1 MFNPLSLQ
9 GPVDVNFK
17 FSDGDGPN
25 LCRIKKIDV
34 SSTFFDV
41 SQGTLNV
48 NSVPVKALSDLENKK
63 RHPCFFKNRFLV
75 KVNLL

>member
-9 GPVDVNFK
+9 GPV
-17 FSDGDGPN
+17 
-25 LCRIKKIDV
+25 
-34 SSTFFDV
+34 DV